1 MYGVV
6 NPQSTSN
13 KLETE
18 SNYNQ
23 SDMHQ
28 QMVMQPLN
36 VTNKVVVNQAIDGL
50 RELQQ
55 QQSQPQVEM
64 DSGVQVEGSAMTH
77 SQQSDHS
84 GKVDSAKQLA
94 VYQEVQ
100 SEPQEY
106 NTAKNQEARDQ
117 LFEKERDAYSTP
129 SHTDRSK
136 GSRKRVVK
144 AFEKSESRLKRQI
157 AKEQGMPRQ
166 VPESRGTAPRFGMER
181 QPYSYGMGMQ

>member
-55 QQSQPQVEM
+55 QQSQP
-64 DSGVQVEGSAMTH
+64 
-77 SQQSDHS
+77 
-84 GKVDSAKQLA
+84 
-94 VYQEVQ
+94 
-100 SEPQEY
+100 
-106 NTAKNQEARDQ
+106 
-117 LFEKERDAYSTP
+117 
-129 SHTDRSK
+129 
-136 GSRKRVVK
+136 
-144 AFEKSESRLKRQI
+144 
-157 AKEQGMPRQ
+157 
-166 VPESRGTAPRFGMER
+166 
-181 QPYSYGMGMQ
+181 